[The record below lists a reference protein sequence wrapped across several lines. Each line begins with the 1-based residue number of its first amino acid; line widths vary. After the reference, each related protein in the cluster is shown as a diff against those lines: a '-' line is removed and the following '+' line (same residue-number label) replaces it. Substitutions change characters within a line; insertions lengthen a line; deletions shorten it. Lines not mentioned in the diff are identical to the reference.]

1 MRGFKLVLCLSAAF
15 FVFTCAAQAQ
25 EAVELEK
32 TVVTATRTETAVEDL
47 PMSVEIITREE
58 LDNMHIKTVDDA
70 LSMVAGIRVKRTKG
84 LCTSGGHTVI
94 MMRGMSST
102 KQIVVLKD
110 GIPLNMT
117 YSGGSVQPWSEM
129 SVEDIERIEVVRG
142 ASSALY
148 GSYGMGGVIN
158 IITRAP
164 KEKKLAGGLSYEY
177 GDRMDSQTY
186 NLNLR
191 GMAADWLG
199 LRLSAGGSNTHGYKY
214 KKGKDWKE
222 YYKKNDFDRYNISPE
237 IDLKLGKSDLK
248 LQYEHFDDE
257 YTSATSTAYDS
268 ESEID
273 KYTVNYTLPVGMTDL
288 NAKFYYF
295 DYDSHLNAHKYN
307 QTTGKHN
314 EFYYESDIPKD
325 EYGLMLQATRE
336 IKGTVFTIG
345 SDLKWGECESD
356 YDYAKGPRYFEGK
369 QKQYSGFLNAELPLF
384 KDRLIL
390 SAGVRYDWWK
400 NYDGEFYDNTTGEL
414 IEIDYPTNT
423 EDHWSPRAGLA
434 YKLTENT
441 KLRASFGTGFRA
453 PGLYDLYKSGPHGS
467 SLFDIGNPDLEPEE
481 MTFSFDCGFDTRP
494 LYEICNLA
502 EGLELSFTFYHSNYE
517 DFIYSK
523 ILEPGEI
530 PSFFTPDPGMDVKQ
544 KVNVGK
550 VHVDGIETELD
561 YTFNALYGEWHAFAN
576 YTWNRSKVHENDLEP
591 ELEGTYLR
599 YVPRRMAN
607 LGISY
612 DHPRWF
618 TISCYIRNIGPIYY
632 DEENTKKM
640 GGYTVGDLKVSL
652 KLPRIPGA
660 EAFLNVD
667 NFTNKQYKEYWYDY
681 APGCVVYSGMKYTF

>member
-1 MRGFKLVLCLSAAF
+1 MRQFRLVLCLLTLILSSALLAH
-15 FVFTCAAQAQ
+15 AQ

-32 TVVTATRTETAVEDL
+32 TVVTATRIETAVEDL

-58 LDNMHIKTVDDA
+58 LDNMHVKTVDDA
-70 LSMVAGIRVKRTKG
+70 LSRVAGIRVKRSRG
-84 LCTSGGHTVI
+84 LITSGGHTII

-129 SVEDIERIEVVRG
+129 STEDIERIEVVRG

-164 KEKKLAGGLSYEY
+164 KEKRVAGGLSYEY
-177 GDRMDSQTY
+177 GDRMDSQIY

-191 GMAADWLG
+191 GMASDWLG

-214 KKGKDWKE
+214 KKGDKWKD
-222 YYKKNDFDRYNISPE
+222 YYKKHDFDRYNISPE

-257 YTSATSTAYDS
+257 YTSATYTAYDGD
-268 ESEID
+268 SEID
-273 KYTVNYTLPVGMTDL
+273 KYTVDYSLPIGKTRC

-295 DYDSHLNAHKYN
+295 DYESELSARKYN
-307 QTTGKHN
+307 RTTGKHDR
-314 EFYYESDIPKD
+314 FYYDNDIPKD
-325 EYGLMLQATRE
+325 DYGLMLQATRE
-336 IKGTVFTIG
+336 IKGIVTTIG

-356 YDYAKGPRYFEGK
+356 YDYAQGPRYFEGK
-369 QKQYSGFLNAELPLF
+369 QKQYSVFLNAELPLF
-384 KDRLIL
+384 QDRLIL
-390 SAGVRYDWWK
+390 SAGLRYDWWK
-400 NYDGEFYDNTTGEL
+400 NYDGEFYDDTTGEL
-414 IEIDYPTNT
+414 IEIDYPSST
-423 EDHWSPRAGLA
+423 EDHWSPRAGLV

-453 PGLYDLYKSGPHGS
+453 PGLYDLYKSGPHGAH
-467 SLFDIGNPDLEPEE
+467 LFEIGNPDLDCEE
-481 MTFSFDCGFDTRP
+481 LEYSFDCGFDTELRK
-494 LYEICNLA
+494 NL
-502 EGLELSFTFYHSNYE
+502 EWTFTFYHSSYK

-523 ILEPGEI
+523 ILEPWEV
-530 PSFFTPDPGMDVKQ
+530 PPFFTPDPDMDVKQ

-550 VHVDGIETELD
+550 VHIYGIETGLD
-561 YTFNALYGEWHAFAN
+561 YTFNAFGGKWHAFAN
-576 YTWNRSKVHENDLEP
+576 FTWNRSKIKEHDLEP
-591 ELEGTYLR
+591 ELEGNYLR
-599 YVPRRMAN
+599 YVPRRMVN

-612 DHPRWF
+612 DHPKWF
-618 TISCYIRNIGPIYY
+618 TISCYMRNVGPVYY

-640 GGYTVGDLKVSL
+640 GGYTVGDLKLSL
-652 KLPRIPGA
+652 KLPWRPGA

-681 APGCVVYSGMKYTF
+681 APGCVVYGGMKYTF